1 MAEAPKTSITLLK
14 AIAKDAASV
23 RWAEFCNVYDAPMH
37 AFLAARFPTVDADDA
52 IQDTLVTLLRVLPDY
67 TYLPDERGHFR
78 NYLLGI
84 LKYRALDILRRR
96 ARDERLVQDLQAQ
109 TDESAAV
116 QPESSADDAEEQAW
130 REAAFESALA
140 QLLANKKIDEHVR
153 QIFRRVA
160 LCHESPEAVAAA
172 FGTTRNN
179 VDQIKSRMVRKLS
192 ELIEAMVRARE
203 AGGPAR

>member
-23 RWAEFCNVYDAPMH
+23 RWTEFCNVYDAPMH

-52 IQDTLVTLLRVLPDY
+52 IQDTLVTLLKVLPDY

-96 ARDERLVQDLQAQ
+96 ARDERLVQNLQAQ
-109 TDESAAV
+109 ADENAV
-116 QPESSADDAEEQAW
+116 QSDTTADDAEEQAW

-160 LCHESPEAVAAA
+160 LCHENPEAVAAA

-179 VDQIKSRMVRKLS
+179 VDQIKSRMVKKLS
-192 ELIEAMVRARE
+192 ELIAAMVQARE
-203 AGGPAR
+203 AGGSAR

>member
-14 AIAKDAASV
+14 AIAKDASSV
-23 RWAEFCNVYDAPMH
+23 RWAEFCRVYDAPMH
-37 AFLAARFPTVDADDA
+37 AFLSARFPTVDADDA
-52 IQDTLVTLLRVLPDY
+52 IQDTLVTLLRILPDY

-96 ARDERLVQDLQAQ
+96 DRDERLVQNLQAQ
-109 TDESAAV
+109 TDGDAV
-116 QPESSADDAEEQAW
+116 QPDVTADDAEERAW

-179 VDQIKSRMVRKLS
+179 VDQIKSRMVKKLS
-192 ELIEAMVRARE
+192 ELIDVMVRARE
-203 AGGPAR
+203 TGVAAH